1 MEPVK
6 FALLLL
12 LAAFAQVVC
21 TLGSPLSSEDD
32 GDLWTEQNWQG
43 YPIERGVTL
52 RLADLIK
59 RSKSQQFHGLMG
71 RSSGARQPLRLGRK
85 RNNNNNNKGEMF
97 VGLMGRR
104 SSGGGV
110 PDEWDSDSY

>member
-32 GDLWTEQNWQG
+32 GDLWTEQNWQVNG
-43 YPIERGVTL
+43 TSDEDFYH
-52 RLADLIK
+52 K
-59 RSKSQQFHGLMG
+59 RPKKSIVLF
-71 RSSGARQPLRLGRK
+71 S
-85 RNNNNNNKGEMF
+85 F
-97 VGLMGRR
+97 TI
-104 SSGGGV
+104 
-110 PDEWDSDSY
+110 